1 MVNEVCFGPAA
12 FFNQGFN
19 EFDITIRIMTQPS
32 SFSFIGSDSQLV
44 TLNPGGF
51 VITQSKTPIVFITS
65 ISCDCTETS
74 DFQATGTIS
83 AGQQLTFT
91 ITNKLG

>member
-1 MVNEVCFGPAA
+1 M
-12 FFNQGFN
+12 
-19 EFDITIRIMTQPS
+19 DPS
-32 SFSFIGSDSQLV
+32 
-44 TLNPGGF
+44 GF

-65 ISCDCTETS
+65 ISDDCTETS